1 MYQEMAAH
9 YGMAVIPARVRKPRD
24 KAKVEAGE
32 LLVERWIL
40 AALRKRTFFSLAGLN
55 QAIAFGRHLHEHE
68 STWSQ
73 FNATDLRWDSTKS
86 AIVDPEFDPMLVY
99 FVAGVTFHWVS

>member
-1 MYQEMAAH
+1 VTNP
-9 YGMAVIPARVRKPRD
+9 G
-24 KAKVEAGE
+24 
-32 LLVERWIL
+32 
-40 AALRKRTFFSLAGLN
+40 GLN
-55 QAIAFGRHLHEHE
+55 QAIAFGRHLHAHE

-99 FVAGVTFHWVS
+99 FVAGVTFHSDLHQLKSLNWGEVERPV